1 MMNKSR
7 RQFLIRIFAAAGLAA
22 TGRMFWVGSEE
33 FVPEM
38 LDAEDDSWLEL
49 DPDDRLVLAMI
60 TPVLLDGVVP
70 KKLSAEALLR
80 YLKDF
85 DQGLSYLTSSQ
96 QKEFKELLSLL
107 KSLIGRVVV
116 GGIWTSWNNASPAAV
131 DSMLVSWRNSYLDLI
146 KIAYSGLKELSYGT
160 WYGNPDN
167 WQSIGYAGPP
177 EIR

>member
-1 MMNKSR
+1 MNKSR
-7 RQFLIRIFAAAGLAA
+7 RQFLIRAFAAAGLAA

-38 LDAEDDSWLEL
+38 LIAEDNSWLAL
-49 DPDDRLVLAMI
+49 DPEDRLVLAMI
-60 TPVLLDGVVP
+60 TPVILDGVLT
-70 KKLSAEALLR
+70 KTLSGDALVR

-85 DQGLSYLTSSQ
+85 DQALSFLTSTQ
-96 QKEFKELLSLL
+96 QKEFKELLNLL
-107 KSLIGRVVV
+107 KSLIGRVVI
-116 GGIWTSWNNASPAAV
+116 GGIWTSWNNVSTATV

-146 KIAYSGLKELSYGT
+146 KIAYRGLKELSYGS

-167 WQSIGYAGPP
+167 WQSIGYPGPP